1 MNDALDL
8 SLLATTA
15 TDYARDNRDHIF
27 NQLLNPGFNGIAGSP
42 IQPLDNYVT
51 SIPSKDEIVLTEIVI
66 GTVLQPDKREGFTPK
81 NDVIKIKPRKAK
93 VKPCKINLRFT
104 EKKLVQL
111 NKSYYGM
118 INGPQSK
125 LILDRLPVFEAY
137 INETVLSNARS
148 ELRNITIY
156 NGQENINNPAPEGLF
171 DGLRPKVDAAL
182 AAGEIPAANVATINA
197 ITESNAVDEFKKIA
211 KKLPAKYKYSDKL
224 IMILS
229 PEHLEMYEAHYQKSR
244 GALVYNT
251 GYTKRTLE
259 GTLIEFFVEPGM
271 SGSETPWIT
280 TKGNI
285 CWLYDDDFN
294 SMSLTFDHNVRSE
307 DLAYI
312 LKFQANVDFALA
324 NEFWMGNVL

>member
-8 SLLATTA
+8 SRLATTA

-27 NQLLNPGFNGIAGSP
+27 NQLLNPGFSGIAGSP

-51 SIPSKDEIVLTEIVI
+51 SIPTKDEVVLTEIVI

-81 NDVIKIKPRKAK
+81 NDVVTIKPRKSK

-125 LILDRLPVFEAY
+125 LVLDRLPVFESY
-137 INETVLSNARS
+137 INQTVLDNARS
-148 ELRNITIY
+148 ELRNITLY
-156 NGQENINNPAPEGLF
+156 NGVENIDNPAPEGLF
-171 DGLRPKVDAAL
+171 DGLRTKMDEAL
-182 AAGEIPAANVATINA
+182 ADGEVPAANIATINA
-197 ITESNAVDEFKKIA
+197 ITEDNAVAEFKKIA

-229 PEHLEMYEAHYQKSR
+229 PEHLEMYEANYQKTR
-244 GALVYNT
+244 GAIVYNT
-251 GYTKRTLE
+251 GYSKRTLE

-271 SGSETPWIT
+271 SGSDTPWIT
-280 TKGNI
+280 TKGNV

-294 SMSLTFDHNVRSE
+294 TMSLKFDYQPRTE

-312 LKFQANVDFALA
+312 LKFQANVDFALSS
-324 NEFWMGNVL
+324 EFWMGEVA